1 MPERIQNIL
10 NRIRDWWQKFTVRQK
25 AILIS
30 SVSVVIIAL
39 IILGVVVT
47 RPKWVV
53 LKVTDDAKSAE
64 SIKSLLED
72 NKITYDFSQTSGN
85 YTFKIHESDSDQASL
100 LLGTNNISTQNYTL
114 DTALSGSLATTEAD
128 KSKKYRAYLESEF
141 EQEFSKMKG
150 ISDVSVNINIPNDD
164 GTIIASKEDA
174 SAGVMVTFMEG
185 DYDKKQI
192 AKGIAN
198 MLKAN
203 LNKKSFDNINVTDNE
218 GVVLYSGLEENSDI
232 STASSNQEYKA
243 EAEKKWSNKVK
254 TILASNNADI
264 SPIYD
269 NVNVAVNLSV
279 DFSKEQSTDYKYY
292 VADGQQQGYLDSH
305 SETSSSSDG
314 GTGGEPGTG
323 SNSNDTTY
331 VTPDTGTTHTESSS
345 SNDDYLPNEIITKKD
360 GEVGKVDVTNSSV
373 AITATTI
380 VKYDEDEMTKNGQ
393 LKGTTFDK
401 FRAKNSATKQI
412 KVNKD
417 IKDAVS
423 KATGISSDN
432 ITILAYQVP
441 MFIASKSGRTLTDYI
456 QIIIALLVFA
466 LLGFVVFRSLRSEK
480 EEEVEEEVSVEDL
493 LADQNSRVEENLEDI
508 GFNEKSEARLLIEKF
523 VDENPEA
530 VANLLRNWLNEDWG

>member
-1 MPERIQNIL
+1 MPERIQKML
-10 NRIRDWWQKFTVRQK
+10 DRIKDWWQKFTIRQK

-39 IILGVVVT
+39 IILSVVVT

-53 LKVTDDAKSAE
+53 LKATDDAKSAE

-72 NKITYDFSQTSGN
+72 NKITYDFSQSDGN
-85 YTFKIHESDSDQASL
+85 YTFKIHEADSNQASL

-141 EQEFSKMKG
+141 EQDFLKMKG
-150 ISDVSVNINIPNDD
+150 VSAVAVNVNVPNDD
-164 GTIIASKEDA
+164 GTIIASKEES

-203 LNKKSFDNINVTDNE
+203 LNKKSFDNINVTDND
-218 GVVLYSGLEENSDI
+218 GVVLFSGMEENTDI
-232 STASSNQEYKA
+232 STATSNQEYKA

-254 TILASNNADI
+254 AILASGNEDI

-279 DFSKEQSTDYKYY
+279 DFSKEQKTDYKYY
-292 VADGQQQGYLDSH
+292 VADGKEQGYLDSH

-323 SNSNDTTY
+323 SNKDDTTY
-331 VTPDTGTTHTESSS
+331 VTPDTGTTHSESSS
-345 SNDDYLPNEIITKKD
+345 INDDYLPNELITKTD
-360 GEVGKVDVTNSSV
+360 GEVGKVDATKSSISV
-373 AITATTI
+373 TATTI
-380 VKYDEDEMTKNGQ
+380 VKYDEDQMTKNGQ

-417 IKDAVS
+417 IKNAVA
-423 KATGISSDN
+423 KATGISTNN
-432 ITILAYQVP
+432 ISILAYQVP
-441 MFIASKSGRTLTDYI
+441 MFVESKGGRTITDYL

-493 LADQNSRVEENLEDI
+493 LANQNTMAEENLEDI
-508 GFNEKSEARLLIEKF
+508 GFNVKSEARLLIEKF

>member
-1 MPERIQNIL
+1 MLDRIK
-10 NRIRDWWQKFTVRQK
+10 DWWLKFTVRQK

-39 IILGVVVT
+39 IILSVVVT

-53 LKVTDDAKSAE
+53 LKATDDAKSAE
-64 SIKSLLED
+64 SIKTLLED
-72 NKITYDFSQTSGN
+72 NKITYNFSQNDGN
-85 YTFKIHESDSDQASL
+85 YTFKIHEADSNQASL
-100 LLGTNNISTQNYTL
+100 LLGTNNISTDNYTL

-141 EQEFSKMKG
+141 EQDFLKMKG
-150 ISDVSVNINIPNDD
+150 VSAVSVNVNVPNDD
-164 GTIIASKEDA
+164 GTIIASKEEA

-203 LNKKSFDNINVTDNE
+203 LNKKSFDNINVTDND
-218 GVVLYSGLEENSDI
+218 GVVLFSGMEENSDI
-232 STASSNQEYKA
+232 STATSNQEYKA

-254 TILASNNADI
+254 AILASGNEDI

-279 DFSKEQSTDYKYY
+279 DFSKEQKTDYKYY
-292 VADGQQQGYLDSH
+292 VADGKEQGYLDSH
-305 SETSSSSDG
+305 SENSSSSDG

-323 SNSNDTTY
+323 SNKDDTTY
-331 VTPDTGTTHTESSS
+331 VTPDNGNTHSESSS
-345 SNDDYLPNEIITKKD
+345 VNDDYLPNELITKTD
-360 GEVGKVDVTNSSV
+360 GEVGKVDVATSSIAV
-373 AITATTI
+373 TATTI
-380 VKYDEDEMTKNGQ
+380 VKYDEDQMTKNGQ

-417 IKDAVS
+417 IKNAVA
-423 KATGISSDN
+423 KATGISTNN
-432 ITILAYQVP
+432 ISILAYQVP
-441 MFIASKSGRTLTDYI
+441 MFVESKGGRTITDYL

-493 LADQNSRVEENLEDI
+493 LANQNTRAEENLEDI
-508 GFNEKSEARLLIEKF
+508 GFNVKSEARLLIEKF

>member
-1 MPERIQNIL
+1 
-10 NRIRDWWQKFTVRQK
+10 
-25 AILIS
+25 
-30 SVSVVIIAL
+30 
-39 IILGVVVT
+39 
-47 RPKWVV
+47 
-53 LKVTDDAKSAE
+53 
-64 SIKSLLED
+64 
-72 NKITYDFSQTSGN
+72 
-85 YTFKIHESDSDQASL
+85 
-100 LLGTNNISTQNYTL
+100 
-114 DTALSGSLATTEAD
+114 
-128 KSKKYRAYLESEF
+128 
-141 EQEFSKMKG
+141 MKG
-150 ISDVSVNINIPNDD
+150 VSDVSVNINIPNDD

>member
-1 MPERIQNIL
+1 MPERIQKML
-10 NRIRDWWQKFTVRQK
+10 DRIKDWWLKFTVRQK

-39 IILGVVVT
+39 IILSVVVT

-53 LKVTDDAKSAE
+53 LKATDDAKSAE
-64 SIKSLLED
+64 SIKTLLED
-72 NKITYDFSQTSGN
+72 NKITYNFSQNDGN
-85 YTFKIHESDSDQASL
+85 YTFKIHEADSNQASL
-100 LLGTNNISTQNYTL
+100 LLGTNNISTDNYTL

-141 EQEFSKMKG
+141 EQDFLKMKG
-150 ISDVSVNINIPNDD
+150 VSAVSVNVNVPNDD
-164 GTIIASKEDA
+164 GTIIASKEEA

-203 LNKKSFDNINVTDNE
+203 LNKKSFDNINVTDND
-218 GVVLYSGLEENSDI
+218 GVVLFSGMEENSDI
-232 STASSNQEYKA
+232 STATSNQEYKA

-254 TILASNNADI
+254 AILASGNEDI

-279 DFSKEQSTDYKYY
+279 DFSKEQKTDYKYY
-292 VADGQQQGYLDSH
+292 VADGKEQGYLDSH
-305 SETSSSSDG
+305 SENSSSSDG

-323 SNSNDTTY
+323 SNKDDTTY
-331 VTPDTGTTHTESSS
+331 VTPDNGNTHSESSS
-345 SNDDYLPNEIITKKD
+345 VNDDYLPNELITKTD
-360 GEVGKVDVTNSSV
+360 GEVGKVDVATSSIAV
-373 AITATTI
+373 TATTI
-380 VKYDEDEMTKNGQ
+380 VKYDEDQMTKNGQ

-417 IKDAVS
+417 IKNAVA
-423 KATGISSDN
+423 KATGISTNN
-432 ITILAYQVP
+432 ISILAYQVP
-441 MFIASKSGRTLTDYI
+441 MFVESKGGRTITDYL

-493 LADQNSRVEENLEDI
+493 LANQNTRAEENLEDI
-508 GFNEKSEARLLIEKF
+508 GFNVKSEARLLIEKF